1 MDNKMYFNT
10 DTKLAI
16 LNTITVGVS
25 LTNFELALKLLL
37 LCGSIIYTGYAIHE
51 KILSIKKLKN
61 GSDIN
66 REDKDTPSEN

>member
-25 LTNFELALKLLL
+25 LTNFEMVLKLVL

-61 GSDIN
+61 GSNIN
-66 REDKDTPSEN
+66 RENTDSPPQD

>member
-16 LNTITVGVS
+16 LNIITVGVS
-25 LTNFELALKLLL
+25 LTNFEMALKLLL
-37 LCGSIIYTGYAIHE
+37 LCGSIIYTGYAIYE

-66 REDKDTPSEN
+66 RENKNTSSKN

>member
-25 LTNFELALKLLL
+25 LTNFEMALKLLL

-66 REDKDTPSEN
+66 RENKDTPS

>member
-25 LTNFELALKLLL
+25 LTNFEMALKLVL

-51 KILSIKKLKN
+51 KILSIKKLKKD
-61 GSDIN
+61 GSDN
-66 REDKDTPSEN
+66 FRKD

>member
-25 LTNFELALKLLL
+25 LTNFEMALKLVL
-37 LCGSIIYTGYAIHE
+37 LCGSIIYTGYAIYE

-61 GSDIN
+61 GSNIN
-66 REDKDTPSEN
+66 RENKDITSED

>member
-25 LTNFELALKLLL
+25 LTNFEMALKLVL

-61 GSDIN
+61 GSNIN
-66 REDKDTPSEN
+66 RENKDITSED